1 VKASATIGHSRS
13 WGRALPPKVTFV
25 TSPALAIRLYF
36 PQKLDVSVVF
46 TIIKK
51 LRGKNYMET
60 RYYETQEINIP
71 PIAQALVV
79 EYLAQGYKAQQFG
92 DVNQTTVQLKK
103 DSALRTI
110 TGFDK
115 ALAISLQRVDGGVLV
130 KVGAQD
136 WVDQIAV
143 GAVGLIIHPL
153 LITAAVGAMQQ
164 NNALHDVINSIDLQI
179 RQQQPQARA
188 GVPSA
193 NLM

>member
-1 VKASATIGHSRS
+1 
-13 WGRALPPKVTFV
+13 
-25 TSPALAIRLYF
+25 
-36 PQKLDVSVVF
+36 
-46 TIIKK
+46 
-51 LRGKNYMET
+51 MET
-60 RYYETQEINIP
+60 RYYETQEINIQ
-71 PIAQALVV
+71 PIAQSLVV
-79 EYLAQGYKAQQFG
+79 EYLAQGYNAQQFG

-103 DSALRTI
+103 ESALRTI

>member
-1 VKASATIGHSRS
+1 
-13 WGRALPPKVTFV
+13 
-25 TSPALAIRLYF
+25 
-36 PQKLDVSVVF
+36 
-46 TIIKK
+46 
-51 LRGKNYMET
+51 MET
-60 RYYETQEINIP
+60 CFYETQEINIQ

-103 DSALRTI
+103 ESALRTI

-115 ALAISLQRVDGGVLV
+115 ALAISFQHIDGGVLV

-143 GAVGLIIHPL
+143 GAVGLVIHPL
-153 LITAAVGAMQQ
+153 LITAAIGAIQQ
-164 NNALHDVINSIDLQI
+164 NNALHDVLNSIDQHI

-193 NLM
+193 NLT

>member
-1 VKASATIGHSRS
+1 
-13 WGRALPPKVTFV
+13 
-25 TSPALAIRLYF
+25 
-36 PQKLDVSVVF
+36 
-46 TIIKK
+46 
-51 LRGKNYMET
+51 MET
-60 RYYETQEINIP
+60 RYYETQEINIQ

-103 DSALRTI
+103 ESTLRTI

-115 ALAISLQRVDGGVLV
+115 ALAISFQHVDGGMLV
-130 KVGAQD
+130 NVGAQD

-153 LITAAVGAMQQ
+153 LITAAVGAIQQ
-164 NNALHDVINSIDLQI
+164 NNALHDVINSIDQHI

-188 GVPSA
+188 DVLSA

>member
-1 VKASATIGHSRS
+1 
-13 WGRALPPKVTFV
+13 
-25 TSPALAIRLYF
+25 
-36 PQKLDVSVVF
+36 
-46 TIIKK
+46 
-51 LRGKNYMET
+51 MET
-60 RYYETQEINIP
+60 RYYETQEINIQ

-103 DSALRTI
+103 ENALRTI

-115 ALAISLQRVDGGVLV
+115 ALAISLQRVNGGVLV

-164 NNALHDVINSIDLQI
+164 NNALHDVMNSIDLQI

-188 GVPSA
+188 AVPSA
-193 NLM
+193 NLL

>member
-1 VKASATIGHSRS
+1 
-13 WGRALPPKVTFV
+13 
-25 TSPALAIRLYF
+25 
-36 PQKLDVSVVF
+36 
-46 TIIKK
+46 
-51 LRGKNYMET
+51 MET

-79 EYLAQGYKAQQFG
+79 EYLAQGYKAQHFG

>member
-1 VKASATIGHSRS
+1 
-13 WGRALPPKVTFV
+13 
-25 TSPALAIRLYF
+25 
-36 PQKLDVSVVF
+36 
-46 TIIKK
+46 
-51 LRGKNYMET
+51 MET
-60 RYYETQEINIP
+60 RFYQTQEITIP

-79 EYLAQGYKAQQFG
+79 EYQAQGYEAQQFG
-92 DVNQTTVQLKK
+92 DANQTTVQLKK
-103 DSALRTI
+103 ESTLRTI

-164 NNALHDVINSIDLQI
+164 NTALHDVMNSIDQHI
-179 RQQQPQARA
+179 RQQQPQAKV
-188 GVPSA
+188 GEPSA